1 MKTLKNIK
9 VIISPLAITAGFQ
22 DEQEFKTQQ
31 SECNIADVLEIVES
45 RLHEGE
51 ELKEFLCQI
60 TEDQH
65 LSEER
70 ILYRMIDDSY
80 RFLAVSNMTVAE
92 QELYTN
98 YKNEV
103 STAINL

>member
-9 VIISPLAITAGFQ
+9 VIISPLAITAGFR
-22 DEQEFKTQQ
+22 DEQEFQTQE
-31 SECNIADVLEIVES
+31 SECNIADVLVIVES
-45 RLHEGE
+45 LLHEGE

-70 ILYRMIDDSY
+70 IRYTMQDDSY
-80 RFLAVSNMTVAE
+80 RFLAISNMTVSE
-92 QELYTN
+92 QEKYIS
-98 YKNEV
+98 YKNDV
-103 STAINL
+103 STAINS

>member
-1 MKTLKNIK
+1 MKILKNIK
-9 VIISPLAITAGFQ
+9 VIISPLAITVGFQ
-22 DEQEFKTQQ
+22 DEQEFKTQE
-31 SECNIADVLEIVES
+31 SECNIADVLAIVES
-45 RLHEGE
+45 RLHSDE

-70 ILYRMIDDSY
+70 IRYTMQEDSY
-80 RFLAVSNMTVAE
+80 RFLAVSNMTVVE
-92 QELYTN
+92 QELYVN

-103 STAINL
+103 STAINS